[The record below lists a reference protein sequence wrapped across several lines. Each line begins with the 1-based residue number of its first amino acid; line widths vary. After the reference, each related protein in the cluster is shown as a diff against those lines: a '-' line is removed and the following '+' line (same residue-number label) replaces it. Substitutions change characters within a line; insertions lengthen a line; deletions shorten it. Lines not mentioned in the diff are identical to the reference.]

1 MRELNRSKREEN
13 FKEKYSKNNRQET
26 LRPTSQ
32 SWDMEELDLTARYSK
47 VENFSSISEL
57 KYALKN
63 ENTNY

>member
-26 LRPTSQ
+26 LQPTSP